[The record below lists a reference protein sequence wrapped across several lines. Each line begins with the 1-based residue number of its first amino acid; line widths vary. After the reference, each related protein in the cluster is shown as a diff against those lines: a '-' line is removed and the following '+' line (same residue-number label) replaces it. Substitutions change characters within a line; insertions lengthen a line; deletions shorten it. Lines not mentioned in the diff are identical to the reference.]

1 MLGFLKKKT
10 ALLWAKYHCKK
21 AEQYKNNA
29 IEYQEKLLF
38 SLIKKAENTRFG
50 KEHTLTR

>member
-21 AEQYKNNA
+21 EEQYRKNA

-50 KEHTLTR
+50 KEHLF